1 MAMFYHSEHSQARLR
16 PTTGE
21 QRLPVG
27 QSIAVIGGL
36 SVLSWAVLISVVL
49 TIRALI

>member
-1 MAMFYHSEHSQARLR
+1 MAMFHHSEHSQARLR

-27 QSIAVIGGL
+27 QSMAVIAGL
-36 SVLSWAVLISVVL
+36 AILCWGVVVLFVVALWAVF
-49 TIRALI
+49 